1 MAEQTTYY
9 NEFFECCP
17 KLPKEELKEWLEEQ
31 RRKKSTFVE
40 YPCVKNL
47 TRRDIWEDR
56 AKFYFLPF
64 LINCYQFTKKQ
75 KLPYFTLMCSPT
87 FLFYRDRLHQRN
99 FMETIHNTFFKCM
112 EMCIPEDEKIML
124 LVEKRFHIDHPID
137 GGTQQLYNMLWDYD
151 LSPMAKSVLLPPPQV
166 GQTRLGVTN
175 GDVPTTLPIGWDWDD
190 LNPDVPE
197 GGLELCRR
205 TCWLQDDLF
214 FLCQRYNLDGEY
226 HSKEIIDLSKYPDE
240 KQPIYEKT
248 ARDFYFKVFD
258 PKEKLDPDPDPDWD
272 SSDTDLSDMDE
283 FDPDS
288 TDTRMLD
295 STTDFQEDEEEMN
308 KIIAFFAKM
317 PKITGLVQGM
327 LDMMAALNRILP
339 LVIVKIDD
347 PKLKESL
354 TKTVDMLSAGMNK
367 VLKICAFLGIKVEKK
382 QGQAIGHIVK
392 DRFKKKQ
399 KDFLEYEIEELNKS
413 LDALENVN
421 EELTKPPKGEIPL
434 DVKPNHLYPQ
444 KMPLRP
450 GKPMPIVVPTEHQPP
465 KPLPPP
471 DPIPSVELPPPDK
484 PKKGENGVK

>member
-1 MAEQTTYY
+1 M
-9 NEFFECCP
+9 
-17 KLPKEELKEWLEEQ
+17 
-31 RRKKSTFVE
+31 
-40 YPCVKNL
+40 
-47 TRRDIWEDR
+47 
-56 AKFYFLPF
+56 
-64 LINCYQFTKKQ
+64 
-75 KLPYFTLMCSPT
+75 
-87 FLFYRDRLHQRN
+87 
-99 FMETIHNTFFKCM
+99 
-112 EMCIPEDEKIML
+112 
-124 LVEKRFHIDHPID
+124 
-137 GGTQQLYNMLWDYD
+137 
-151 LSPMAKSVLLPPPQV
+151 
-166 GQTRLGVTN
+166 
-175 GDVPTTLPIGWDWDD
+175 PTTIPIGWDWDD
-190 LNPDVPE
+190 LNPDVPD

-226 HSKEIIDLSKYPDE
+226 HAKEIIDLSKYPEE
-240 KQPIYEKT
+240 KRPIYEKT

-258 PKEKLDPDPDPDWD
+258 PKDRGDEEPDDDFD

-288 TDTRMLD
+288 TDTTMLD

-317 PKITGLVQGM
+317 PKVTGLVQGM
-327 LDMMAALNRILP
+327 LDMMSALTRILP

-347 PKLKESL
+347 PKLKDSL
-354 TKTVDMLSAGMNK
+354 TKTVDMISTGINK

-413 LDALENVN
+413 LDALEHVN
-421 EELTKPPKGEIPL
+421 DDPAKPPKGEIPL

-450 GKPMPIVVPTEHQPP
+450 GNPPPIVVKPEKVPPPNPP
-465 KPLPPP
+465 KPEPPKPFPP
-471 DPIPSVELPPPDK
+471 DPIPSVNPPPPGK
-484 PKKGENGVK
+484 PRKGENGVK